1 MKYQIWS
8 LEKDVKIIIWLFIFL
23 KVNISVQ
30 ENKGGILII
39 SIYYIL
45 QVFDRQVD
53 KTATELQINLC
64 YKR

>member
-53 KTATELQINLC
+53 KTATELQINLW